1 MVALNVF
8 RMVTDVVQVEPDIT
22 VSPTVLT
29 AALDA
34 IGFSSSCIATSTT
47 EESPLEE
54 AGVNAVWAIA
64 SALGGC
70 LAWRERDA
78 RETVVFCG

>member
-1 MVALNVF
+1 
-8 RMVTDVVQVEPDIT
+8 MVTLNLYGTVVDFCQVEPKMS

-29 AALDA
+29 AALDT

-47 EESPLEE
+47 EEAPLEE

-64 SALGGC
+64 AALGGF
-70 LAWRERDA
+70 LLNVYE
-78 RETVVFCG
+78 VPYPLS